1 LIERADAHIIVSI
14 RYARYPLKPP
24 SVLMYTPNGRFK
36 TGQRLCLSNSD
47 FHPESW
53 NPVWGVSTILMGL
66 YSFMLETAPTLGS
79 VETSLEDKQRYAAE
93 SLEFNCRN
101 PVFRSMFPDLAE
113 LQELR
118 VSEAQREAEEAVQ
131 RAANKKALTTAATAA
146 AAAAAADGSSSSN
159 ASSSASSST
168 ALGSTEA
175 AAAAADSVRDGLSK
189 LAL

>member
-1 LIERADAHIIVSI
+1 
-14 RYARYPLKPP
+14 
-24 SVLMYTPNGRFK
+24 MYTPNGRFK

-101 PVFRSMFPDLAE
+101 PVFRSMFPDLVE
-113 LQELR
+113 LHELR
-118 VSEAQREAEEAVQ
+118 VSEAQREAGEAVQ
-131 RAANKKALTTAATAA
+131 RAANKRAITAA
-146 AAAAAADGSSSSN
+146 AAADDRSTSLASGVDGSSAA
-159 ASSSASSST
+159 ASST
-168 ALGSTEA
+168 DA
-175 AAAAADSVRDGLSK
+175 AASAADSLSR